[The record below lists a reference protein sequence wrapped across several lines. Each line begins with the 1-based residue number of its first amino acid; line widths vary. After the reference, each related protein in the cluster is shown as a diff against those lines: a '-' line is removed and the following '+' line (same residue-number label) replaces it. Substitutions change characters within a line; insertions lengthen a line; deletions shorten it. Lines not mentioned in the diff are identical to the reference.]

1 MSEIIDFF
9 KITISSYKFV
19 QLAIFDCVVIR
30 YSIAYHLVSHSFNL
44 NVNLFARHL
53 QHNIV

>member
-19 QLAIFDCVVIR
+19 QLAIFECVVSP
-30 YSIAYHLVSHSFNL
+30 YSIAYHLVSHSLNL